1 MQTRAA
7 LVAMAALVASCNGD
21 DDDAGAAFPEDYAA
35 TYVEVRDCRQSGGD
49 HEINHFTVL
58 TDPASVEAYNGQSEP
73 FGVGAVVL
81 KEEYDFGDS
90 DCTGPIKQWSVMVKL
105 ADGEAPPDQLGWRW
119 QRVLAADRTVA
130 EENVPRCFGCHSL
143 CTPENGGYDGT
154 CTLP

>member
-1 MQTRAA
+1 MDYRALLA
-7 LVAMAALVASCNGD
+7 AAAAFVVACNGD
-21 DDDAGAAFPEDYAA
+21 DDPGAAFPEDYAA
-35 TYVEVRDCRQSGGD
+35 SYVEVRDCRQSGGD
-49 HEINHFTVL
+49 HEINHFKVL
-58 TDPASVEAYNGQSEP
+58 TDPGAAEAYNGQTDP
-73 FGVGAVVL
+73 FPVGSVVL

-105 ADGEAPPDQLGWRW
+105 ADGEGSPDQLGWRW

-130 EENVPRCFGCHSL
+130 EEDVPRCFGCHSL